1 MQGEPTS
8 PRIWKISCSGKSA
21 KIEWIS
27 SFNGGDS
34 QTFFALGLIGQH
46 EVTRSEFMKDRGE
59 NKIHHTELQNLQPS
73 TKYVFYVV
81 AINRHGNSSSN
92 QMECTTLAG
101 IILENIIDIVFIL
114 NFKGDGTVFNCCQC
128 LLNASSIYCVF
139 ICNFLRQNY
148 LPFDSAFSEMRHR
161 GS

>member
-8 PRIWKISCSGKSA
+8 PRIWKASCNGKSA

-46 EVTRSEFMKDRGE
+46 EVTRSEAIKDRGE

-81 AINRHGNSSSN
+81 AKNRHGNSSSN

-101 IILENIIDIVFIL
+101 IIG
-114 NFKGDGTVFNCCQC
+114 K
-128 LLNASSIYCVF
+128 Y
-139 ICNFLRQNY
+139 Y
-148 LPFDSAFSEMRHR
+148 
-161 GS
+161 